1 MDTNKTKLSI
11 LATLALTAGVSLTR
25 EGNRLEFT
33 ETIFGFDHKEA
44 FITSEL
50 AQNSKAF
57 DTITDAFDG
66 DSTDFTGI
74 VDLSDEELGQFR
86 NLVAVMDEAENIT
99 LLLERSDLEDLE
111 PRGCFVDVPSDWE
124 REHLGQLVEVS
135 A

>member
-1 MDTNKTKLSI
+1 MDTTKKLLT

-33 ETIFGFDHKEA
+33 ETVMGFDHKEA

-50 AQNSKAF
+50 AQNHKAF
-57 DTITDAFDG
+57 DNLQDQNDG

-74 VDLSDEELGQFR
+74 VDLSDDELGQFR
-86 NLVAVMDEAENIT
+86 NLVAVMDQSNEVT

-124 REHLGQLVEVS
+124 RENLGQLVEVS